1 MADFYLKKGDT
12 LPRLRATLRDAD
24 GEVVDLDACVVKLR
38 MRSRPGGAVKVFAA
52 ATVIDAANGVV
63 EYTWLAADVD
73 TAGEYLAEWQL
84 TFSNTVPSGVQTVP
98 NADEISISIRETLA

>member
-24 GEVVDLDACVVKLR
+24 GDVVDLDACGVKFR
-38 MRSRPGGAVKVFAA
+38 MRPRAGGDVKVFAD
-52 ATVIDAANGVV
+52 ATVIEAAAGLV
-63 EYTWLAADVD
+63 EYTWVEEDVD

-84 TFSNTVPSGVQTVP
+84 TFANTEPIGVQTVP
-98 NADEISISIRETLA
+98 NAGEISISIRETLA